1 MGRKFGFSFSW
12 RRALGLS
19 AAKGKV
25 SRAIGIPLTKSGRQR
40 KAGRLLGDLVG
51 TAVVAGT
58 QFAVGSGSPPR
69 KLQVDSTVT
78 QDYRLLIRAIRLGDA
93 IASVGQ
99 AFPFL
104 SRQEDSRTGGPQL
117 TDGRGL
123 RVLSFRGRVYAIQI
137 SFGWQTTWEELV
149 NEAAVHLSV
158 PGNAPWEEESSQSG
172 FWLNGNEQVSVSLTN
187 SIANVSVALKSVVS
201 EVVDLLG
208 GREKL
213 ESIIIEQK
221 PERTSTDSDSIAETK
236 AAVETLRNQITSG
249 EGFPSGSIAG
259 KVLSERGGRQCQ
271 QCKLVFGAKIK
282 YCGKCGSILNCS

>member
-12 RRALGLS
+12 KRALGLS

-58 QFAVGSGSPPR
+58 QLAVGSGSITREP
-69 KLQVDSTVT
+69 QVDSTVT

-93 IASVGQ
+93 IESVWQ
-99 AFPFL
+99 NFPGL
-104 SRQEDSRTGGPQL
+104 SWLEDSRTGGRQL

-123 RVLSFRGRVYAIQI
+123 RVLSFRDRVYAIQI

-149 NEAAVHLSV
+149 NVVAVHLSV
-158 PGNAPWEEESSQSG
+158 PGDAPWEEESSQSG
-172 FWLNGNEQVSVSLTN
+172 FWLNGDQQVSVSLTN
-187 SIANVSVALKSVVS
+187 NDANVSVSIKSVVS
-201 EVVDLLG
+201 EVVALLG

-213 ESIIIEQK
+213 ESIVIEQK
-221 PERTSTDSDSIAETK
+221 SERTSTDSDAIADTR
-236 AAVETLRNQITSG
+236 AAVEDLRKVRAAHPESTL
-249 EGFPSGSIAG
+249 G
-259 KVLSERGGRQCQ
+259 KAFRQAGGRQCQ
-271 QCKLVFGAKIK
+271 KCSLIYRKDVRF
-282 YCGKCGSILNCS
+282 CEKCGATLGP